1 MDYSLKSL
9 ALLASLPI
17 AFHVTH
23 AQSPGGVSGQGYWYL
38 VTSQDSATQ
47 INGHPL
53 LDTSQGGLTGHV
65 NIDGLRQGTVIGL
78 FGQKADAG
86 QHPES
91 IYSVSRNGAESYGL
105 PHDNVFAY
113 ADTLVRV
120 TTQYRADKPDHS
132 VWGYDHSS
140 SITVGTGVYV
150 GELIAYPRV
159 LNPMER
165 RQVESNLAIKYG
177 VTLTGSYLGS
187 DGSVLWDRW
196 ANADYHHRVFGI
208 ARDSLNGFEQYRSSS
223 SYETGVNAYS
233 TDRTFTMY
241 KQNIA
246 PMKDGAYIICGDDG
260 GSMDLTQLSNGS
272 PWRVC
277 GRTWKYYADNVDDL
291 QTQIEWNYYRGWAY
305 GLSGNKL
312 KASFLI
318 FHDGDL
324 DSRMQDGVSFHQC
337 NTVNSMS
344 HRLLFPDVT
353 WDGNDSGFF
362 TFAVYDGFLLHIT
375 PEDCSCYGSNG
386 TLYVE
391 TLNDTCQYE
400 FALLN
405 ETLQYVTEGICN
417 DTLMEI
423 DGLEAGR
430 YLLMVHTL
438 YHDIP
443 IQYYDIYIAYQ
454 CENDISYAS
463 FHNGCPFILPNDG
476 MGRGFSAQ
484 MSYNSQGRGNARAKR
499 NETTGILS
507 ATLEGDGEL
516 SVQLI
521 DATTRLH
528 EAVLKVGTPTQVS
541 FAVYDAAGQLL
552 HSYHCTS
559 DGLCSYRFTLPLSG
573 AYIVKA
579 YTDTNEFTR
588 KIYSR

>member
-353 WDGNDSGFF
+353 WDGND
-362 TFAVYDGFLLHIT
+362 
-375 PEDCSCYGSNG
+375 N
-386 TLYVE
+386 
-391 TLNDTCQYE
+391 
-400 FALLN
+400 
-405 ETLQYVTEGICN
+405 
-417 DTLMEI
+417 
-423 DGLEAGR
+423 
-430 YLLMVHTL
+430 
-438 YHDIP
+438 
-443 IQYYDIYIAYQ
+443 
-454 CENDISYAS
+454 
-463 FHNGCPFILPNDG
+463 
-476 MGRGFSAQ
+476 
-484 MSYNSQGRGNARAKR
+484 
-499 NETTGILS
+499 
-507 ATLEGDGEL
+507 
-516 SVQLI
+516 
-521 DATTRLH
+521 
-528 EAVLKVGTPTQVS
+528 
-541 FAVYDAAGQLL
+541 
-552 HSYHCTS
+552 
-559 DGLCSYRFTLPLSG
+559 
-573 AYIVKA
+573 
-579 YTDTNEFTR
+579 
-588 KIYSR
+588 